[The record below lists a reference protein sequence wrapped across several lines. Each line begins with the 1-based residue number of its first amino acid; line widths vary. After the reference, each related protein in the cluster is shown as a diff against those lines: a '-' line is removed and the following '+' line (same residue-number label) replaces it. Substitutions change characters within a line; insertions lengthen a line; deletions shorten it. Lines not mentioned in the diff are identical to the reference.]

1 MLCKYTP
8 CACALC
14 VVCAVLQHKCFI
26 LDKCVGGITLPFLF
40 YLLSN
45 WRAILAQIILKDH
58 FSDCKMFHLIFG
70 SRPMTIRW
78 NKSNISM
85 VYMAAL
91 TIVIVRWPSLVLFV
105 DHKVRIQAAP
115 PRQTFYIYFYA
126 HWQQREKKGNNNDI
140 SVSLMFRCCLFSVT
154 GVAVV
159 SVWSFLTCVIRNE
172 SALHSVY
179 SSKVQNTESG
189 SPRPGSNGFILQV
202 YT

>member
-91 TIVIVRWPSLVLFV
+91 TTVIVRWPSLVLFV

-140 SVSLMFRCCLFSVT
+140 SVSLMFRCLCSLCRGSRWSQSDLFSLCDKKWVRPT
-154 GVAVV
+154 FCLQFKGTEC
-159 SVWSFLTCVIRNE
+159 WIRLT
-172 SALHSVY
+172 
-179 SSKVQNTESG
+179 
-189 SPRPGSNGFILQV
+189 
-202 YT
+202 